1 MEWDEAKTPNSLP
14 VLNFGLKQ
22 QQGIETMEEAM
33 QFRKKLVYT
42 PLETMQ

>member
-33 QFRKKLVYT
+33 QCLKRNLCI
-42 PLETMQ
+42 PC